1 MFSSISLTN
10 SYASVYSSTS
20 GSMYAIANGIYNAN
34 TQKAILELIERKEK
48 IQTELAILDLK
59 KQNKTSPEKVM
70 KYLEKFKKLDYNNP
84 ANIKVLFNSILKQV
98 IITEDRHI
106 IIICNNTDSINK
118 KSEHLNKVFAF
129 ESNGGPFVG
138 APRTPLRY

>member
-1 MFSSISLTN
+1 
-10 SYASVYSSTS
+10 
-20 GSMYAIANGIYNAN
+20 
-34 TQKAILELIERKEK
+34 
-48 IQTELAILDLK
+48 
-59 KQNKTSPEKVM
+59 M

-118 KSEHLNKVFAF
+118 KSEQLNKVFAF
-129 ESNGGPFVG
+129 ESNGEP
-138 APRTPLRY
+138 